1 MAVAAKSARFKA
13 MAERM
18 IGENATKAVIRQ
30 TINSGPEWAP
40 EQIEVDTDCEVVPT
54 DKTQADIDGTLIGV
68 DTRKYLLSTAAGVT
82 PKKSDKMVFNLTAAE
97 VTEDTIFFE
106 IVQLKPISLGASD
119 IVYEVWVKT

>member
-1 MAVAAKSARFKA
+1 MAVAVKSARFKA

-18 IGENATKAVIRQ
+18 IRENATKAVIRQ
-30 TINSGPEWAP
+30 IINSGPEWAP
-40 EQIEVDTDCEVVPT
+40 EQIEVDTDCEVAPT
-54 DKTQADIDGTLIGV
+54 DKNIDGTLIGV

-97 VTEDTIFFE
+97 VTKDSIFFE